1 MDFTIRRCKLED
13 AGAIARVHVDSWR
26 STYAEILSAT
36 FLASLSTEA
45 RTESWQRQIMAGTSV
60 IFVAERQGGV
70 VGFAAGGKS
79 RQAITG
85 YDAELYAIYLLREE
99 QVRGIGRA
107 LVNALVDS
115 PGVRRDA
122 GPRPGEESR
131 SVFLCSSGCSRGW
144 ATIDRYR
151 GHGSGRADL
160 RMAQP
165 RWLLL
170 RRGEFELGAV
180 YSLTLDTQSAET
192 FPTPGRSKDMEV
204 VE

>member
-1 MDFTIRRCKLED
+1 MDFTIRRGKLED

-115 PGVRRDA
+115 LRD
-122 GPRPGEESR
+122 
-131 SVFLCSSGCSRGW
+131 RGFV
-144 ATIDRYR
+144 AMLVLVLEKNPAVSFYA
-151 GHGSGRADL
+151 H
-160 RMAQP
+160 
-165 RWLLL
+165 
-170 RRGEFELGAV
+170 LGAAEIGRQSIEIGGMAV
-180 YSLTLDTQSAET
+180 EELIYAWPSLD
-192 FPTPGRSKDMEV
+192 GCC
-204 VE
+204 